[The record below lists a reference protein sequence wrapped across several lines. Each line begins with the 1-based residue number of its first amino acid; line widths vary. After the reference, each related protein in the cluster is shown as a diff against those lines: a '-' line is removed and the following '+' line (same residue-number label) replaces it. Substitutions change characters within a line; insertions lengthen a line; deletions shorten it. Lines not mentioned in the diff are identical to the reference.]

1 MGKYIGNKFLAFLF
15 VVFPIITY
23 LLFNYEIG
31 FMITVVLISTLYLFI
46 LILNCNK
53 IKKYNN
59 RIFYLVVY
67 SEMLYLLESFG
78 CKYSFIISI
87 LLLLIL
93 IMTDVILK

>member
-1 MGKYIGNKFLAFLF
+1 MGKYVDNKFLAFLF

-31 FMITVVLISTLYLFI
+31 FMITVVLISTLYLFT

-59 RIFYLVVY
+59 RIFCLIVY
-67 SEMLYLLESFG
+67 SEILYLLESFG

-87 LLLLIL
+87 FLLLIL

>member
-15 VVFPIITY
+15 VVLPIITY

-46 LILNCNK
+46 LILNCDK

-59 RIFYLVVY
+59 RIFCLVVY

-87 LLLLIL
+87 FLLLIL

>member
-15 VVFPIITY
+15 VVLPIITY

-59 RIFYLVVY
+59 RIFCLVVY

-87 LLLLIL
+87 FLLLIL

>member
-31 FMITVVLISTLYLFI
+31 FMITVVLISTLYLFT

-59 RIFYLVVY
+59 RIFCLVVY

-87 LLLLIL
+87 FLLLIL
-93 IMTDVILK
+93 IMIDVILK

>member
-1 MGKYIGNKFLAFLF
+1 MGKYVGNKFLAFLF

-31 FMITVVLISTLYLFI
+31 FMITVVLISTLYLFT

-59 RIFYLVVY
+59 RIFCLIVY
-67 SEMLYLLESFG
+67 SEILYLLESFG

-93 IMTDVILK
+93 IMTDIILK

>member
-1 MGKYIGNKFLAFLF
+1 MGKYVGNKFLAFLF

-31 FMITVVLISTLYLFI
+31 FMITVVLISTLYLFT

-59 RIFYLVVY
+59 RIFCLIVC

-87 LLLLIL
+87 FLLLIL

>member
-1 MGKYIGNKFLAFLF
+1 MGKYVGNKFLAFLF

-87 LLLLIL
+87 FLLSIL

>member
-31 FMITVVLISTLYLFI
+31 FMITVVLISTLYLFT

-59 RIFYLVVY
+59 RIFCLIVY

-87 LLLLIL
+87 FLLLIL

>member
-1 MGKYIGNKFLAFLF
+1 MGKYVGNKFLAFLF

-31 FMITVVLISTLYLFI
+31 FMITVVLISTLYLFT

-59 RIFYLVVY
+59 RIFCLIVY
-67 SEMLYLLESFG
+67 SEILYLLESFG

>member
-15 VVFPIITY
+15 VVLPIITY

-59 RIFYLVVY
+59 RIFCLVVY
-67 SEMLYLLESFG
+67 SEILYLLESFG

-87 LLLLIL
+87 FLLLIL

>member
-1 MGKYIGNKFLAFLF
+1 MGKYVGNKFLAFLF

-31 FMITVVLISTLYLFI
+31 FMITVVLISTLYLFT

-59 RIFYLVVY
+59 RIFCLIVY
-67 SEMLYLLESFG
+67 SEILYLLESFG

-87 LLLLIL
+87 FLLLIL